1 MGGSLDKAPTGSG
14 GCSGTD
20 QGPKP
25 AKPYAGEMGRPEPV
39 YRAAIALGRGLFGF
53 WRLKRRVTGADNIP
67 STGGAVIAMTHFG
80 YLEFALVEW
89 VTWLHNRRLIRFMVQ
104 KPAFDTRGVGWLL
117 HRMKHIEVN
126 MSDGSAAYDLA
137 VAALRRGELVGIFP
151 EAGVS
156 ASFIV
161 RELKTGAA
169 RLAAEAGVPI
179 IPVAGWGGHR
189 LLTKN
194 RRIRAGERFGVPVTF
209 AIGQPITVSPA
220 SPVSPVSPAS
230 AHATRVERDSATT
243 DAARDATA
251 RLRASLQSLTDE
263 LQASYPVEGTAQWW
277 QPRHLGGAAPTH
289 EEAAAADE
297 ERRRRRDASQ

>member
-1 MGGSLDKAPTGSG
+1 
-14 GCSGTD
+14 
-20 QGPKP
+20 
-25 AKPYAGEMGRPEPV
+25 MGRLEPV

-67 STGGAVIAMTHFG
+67 SRGGAVIAMTHFG

-104 KPAFDTRGVGWLL
+104 KTAFDTPGVGWLL

-194 RRIRAGERFGVPVTF
+194 RRIRARERFGVPVTF
-209 AIGQPITVSPA
+209 AIGEPITVSPA
-220 SPVSPVSPAS
+220 SAD
-230 AHATRVERDSATT
+230 ATSVERNSATT

-251 RLRASLQSLTDE
+251 RLRASLQSLTDD
-263 LQASYPVEGTAQWW
+263 LQTSYPVEGTAQWW

>member
-1 MGGSLDKAPTGSG
+1 
-14 GCSGTD
+14 
-20 QGPKP
+20 
-25 AKPYAGEMGRPEPV
+25 MGRPEPV

-89 VTWLHNRRLIRFMVQ
+89 VTWLHNRRRIRFMVQ
-104 KPAFDTRGVGWLL
+104 KPAFDTPGVGWLL

-137 VAALRRGELVGIFP
+137 VGALRRGELVGIFP

-209 AIGQPITVSPA
+209 AFGVPITVSP
-220 SPVSPVSPAS
+220 VVTFSPAS
-230 AHATRVERDSATT
+230 PINPVNPGSTNATRVEKDSATT

-263 LQASYPVEGTAQWW
+263 LQTSYPVEGTAQWW